1 MFWSLPQL
9 LGYLEAIPAL
19 SEPRQD
25 KKADLTGLVMATEE
39 MAVSFNRICAC
50 QQEEGHEIAFLPSFL
65 PYCNSMPFR

>member
-25 KKADLTGLVMATEE
+25 KKADL
-39 MAVSFNRICAC
+39 
-50 QQEEGHEIAFLPSFL
+50 QAF
-65 PYCNSMPFR
+65 